1 MTELVQHVVSGAW
14 PDWGGDELGPRSV
27 TIFRLPGEFRA
38 VVAVDNVTLGPA
50 IGGVRM
56 RPEVTPGEVIRL
68 ARGMT
73 LKCAAVGLPHGG
85 AKAGIAAPP
94 WLDVRTKEALLR
106 TFAVR
111 IADLTDYWPGPDMG
125 TDETAMAWV
134 YDEIGRSVGRPAAI
148 GGIPLDTLG
157 ATGFGLAI
165 CAEAL
170 ETSGRLEIDGAR
182 IAVQGFGAVGRS
194 VALQLHER
202 GARVVAVSD
211 IEGAVTNPD
220 GLDIAKLV
228 DFQHERPLNQFPG
241 GTPMIRDELLG
252 VPCDVLIPAAQP
264 DVLNRATAA
273 QVRASIVL
281 EGANIPAT
289 LEAEQMFAAR
299 NVLVVPDI
307 IANAGGVICAA
318 AESRGLTAAQAFADI
333 TERLRAAMT
342 EWLARTESGEAPR
355 NAARTMAQERLQ
367 AATAY
372 RRTF

>member
-56 RPEVTPGEVIRL
+56 RPEVT
-68 ARGMT
+68 
-73 LKCAAVGLPHGG
+73 
-85 AKAGIAAPP
+85 
-94 WLDVRTKEALLR
+94 
-106 TFAVR
+106 
-111 IADLTDYWPGPDMG
+111 
-125 TDETAMAWV
+125 
-134 YDEIGRSVGRPAAI
+134 
-148 GGIPLDTLG
+148 
-157 ATGFGLAI
+157 
-165 CAEAL
+165 
-170 ETSGRLEIDGAR
+170 
-182 IAVQGFGAVGRS
+182 
-194 VALQLHER
+194 
-202 GARVVAVSD
+202 
-211 IEGAVTNPD
+211 
-220 GLDIAKLV
+220 
-228 DFQHERPLNQFPG
+228 
-241 GTPMIRDELLG
+241 
-252 VPCDVLIPAAQP
+252 P